1 MKAARWMFLVIALL
15 AFPPGISLG
24 DEARLQVSVKGG
36 LVSIS
41 STQSTLATILARLSR
56 ELELKINA
64 PGVQENRVV
73 SCEIEGVGMAE
84 ALQKLVPE
92 WNSLTFSREER
103 SIEIGITDREESHPE
118 PGKTGMPVDGERN
131 ASDPSSPAEESDLPG
146 DVAAPSTQDEPG
158 DSTTVETGEEENRD
172 EVADGAS
179 PSEKLNGDDEGA
191 NEPSPSEEKN
201 RSRRHGPL
209 RLW

>member
-1 MKAARWMFLVIALL
+1 MKAARWMCLVIALL
-15 AFPPGISLG
+15 VFPPGFSLG
-24 DEARLQVSVKGG
+24 DEAGLHVSVKEG

-41 STQSTLATILARLSR
+41 STQSTLAEILARLSR

-64 PGVQENRVV
+64 PGIQENRVV

-103 SIEIGITDREESHPE
+103 SIEIGITGREESHSAPSK
-118 PGKTGMPVDGERN
+118 GGMPADGERN

-146 DVAAPSTQDEPG
+146 DAAASSNQDEPG
-158 DSTTVETGEEENRD
+158 DSAVVETGEEETRD
-172 EVADGAS
+172 EEADAAS
-179 PSEKLNGDDEGA
+179 PSETLNGDDEGA
-191 NEPSPSEEKN
+191 NEPSPSEGKN

-209 RLW
+209 HLW